1 MSKPT
6 IQLAPE
12 RHVQVKAIAAALGLS
27 IAETMARFINNE
39 ISAGTIPP
47 GIDGVKVHKHDDGLL
62 IGFDDET
69 PVHFSNEGAADLAAT
84 LLEFAD
90 EKKRAQKVANMRHNY
105 MIERKGNGVKLTV
118 PMSGSITKSWSRD
131 IARDVADLVAA

>member
-1 MSKPT
+1 MSKPA

-12 RHVQVKAIAAALGLS
+12 RHAQVKAIAAALGLT
-27 IAETMARFINNE
+27 IAEVIARFINDE

-47 GIDGVKVHKHDDGLL
+47 GFEGLKIHPCDDGLL
-62 IGFDDET
+62 ISFDDEP
-69 PVHFSNEGAADLAAT
+69 PVHFSKEGCADLAAA
-84 LLEFAD
+84 LREFAD
-90 EKKRAQKVANMRHNY
+90 EKKRAQKVANMQHNY